1 MPKTEI
7 DYSNTIIYKITCKDP
22 NVTDIYVGYT
32 TNFIQRKHTH
42 KQSCTNIKSTNY
54 KCKLYEV
61 IRNNG
66 GWNNWQM
73 EIINIFNCADHYE
86 ARQKEQIYFIEL
98 QATLNS
104 IEPMPKQKHK
114 KAAVNPAEKNGIKM
128 ELIYPQKSLA
138 VFYCESCDY
147 NTSNKKDYSKH
158 CLTSKHKTGKN
169 GMNLELQKSSNYVC
183 DCGKHYMS
191 QSGLWKHEKK
201 CQYEKP
207 IVNDTKDKDSIINL
221 LLTQNKDLM
230 DLLKNGIINNTN
242 NNNNITNINK
252 TTNND
257 NKTFNLNIFLNE
269 TCKDAMNIDEFVS
282 SIKVNLEEL
291 ENTGRQG
298 YIEGIS
304 NIILKRLNNLEQ
316 DFRPIHCSDAKREVF
331 YIKDNNEW
339 QKENENKPI
348 LKRAIKVIANENI
361 KQIQHWR
368 NKHPDCTKS
377 DSKKNNLYLKI
388 VSNSMNGSTE
398 EESLKNIDKIISN
411 IAKEVIIN
419 KSAVL

>member
-1 MPKTEI
+1 
-7 DYSNTIIYKITCKDP
+7 
-22 NVTDIYVGYT
+22 
-32 TNFIQRKHTH
+32 
-42 KQSCTNIKSTNY
+42 
-54 KCKLYEV
+54 
-61 IRNNG
+61 
-66 GWNNWQM
+66 
-73 EIINIFNCADHYE
+73 
-86 ARQKEQIYFIEL
+86 
-98 QATLNS
+98 
-104 IEPMPKQKHK
+104 
-114 KAAVNPAEKNGIKM
+114 
-128 ELIYPQKSLA
+128 
-138 VFYCESCDY
+138 
-147 NTSNKKDYSKH
+147 
-158 CLTSKHKTGKN
+158 
-169 GMNLELQKSSNYVC
+169 
-183 DCGKHYMS
+183 
-191 QSGLWKHEKK
+191 
-201 CQYEKP
+201 
-207 IVNDTKDKDSIINL
+207 
-221 LLTQNKDLM
+221 
-230 DLLKNGIINNTN
+230 
-242 NNNNITNINK
+242 
-252 TTNND
+252 
-257 NKTFNLNIFLNE
+257 
-269 TCKDAMNIDEFVS
+269 MNIDEFVS

-368 NKHPDCTKS
+368 DKHPDCTKS

-411 IAKEVIIN
+411 IAKEVIID